1 MDLMK
6 EKLLVKINHTS
17 SPEGCTISQKIS
29 CCIISKLAS
38 DITLNTTV
46 ILLQIKPA
54 STEDI
59 GWFVF

>member
-1 MDLMK
+1 MK

-59 GWFVF
+59 G